1 MAISK
6 CLLVALVVVIFA
18 TIFQVIA
25 LAAPY
30 WFNLDLS
37 IAKVYAG
44 LWWTCTETVSTGL
57 TSCDKTVDYLF
68 TNGSSTDW
76 LKAVQA
82 MSILGFLTL
91 LVASVMTILK
101 LFVLK
106 DNKPVLLV
114 AIGTSFTGA
123 VFILIA
129 IAVYADEINDFYS
142 AFDFNYHFAFA
153 FSIIAMIAA
162 IGAGVAML
170 VEMITG

>member
-68 TNGSSTDW
+68 TNGLYLINNSIGGTISMYTTD
-76 LKAVQA
+76 
-82 MSILGFLTL
+82 
-91 LVASVMTILK
+91 
-101 LFVLK
+101 
-106 DNKPVLLV
+106 
-114 AIGTSFTGA
+114 
-123 VFILIA
+123 LIA
-129 IAVYADEINDFYS
+129 KRY
-142 AFDFNYHFAFA
+142 
-153 FSIIAMIAA
+153 
-162 IGAGVAML
+162 
-170 VEMITG
+170 TRK